1 MIKRWGRWFQREPF
15 KTAAGDRGLRAKS
28 SRPLMLAALYGGAAM
43 GLLTCSLLLAL
54 GQQTPPTKPPDQ
66 KSSDEKKKAEVIY
79 GNTPDDLKPFANYV
93 KEPYK
98 NFWVPSDSPVEFWGP
113 GRDKPEPEV
122 DSVKIGVVTPITRSY
137 ETYIG
142 RSVLHGME
150 MALDEANAGGGFRG
164 RRFEAVVRNDTG
176 LWGASANE
184 VVSLSYDDK
193 VWAIIGT
200 VDGAN
205 THIAIRVALRTD
217 MPMMNVADTDATL
230 VETKI
235 PWVVRVIPDDRQMTY
250 TIAYYVYKQLGL
262 NSVAILRASNRYGR
276 IGVAQFKKASIKLG
290 KPAPIETNYE
300 PNYENVNPNFD
311 IQLERLAKVQPDA
324 VVLWADAEPAGALV
338 KQIRD
343 RGMKFP
349 IFACERIVHPDFLKA
364 AGKAA
369 EGVVAVYPFDP
380 EAGNPKYVEF
390 RKRYEDRY
398 HEAPDCYAVH
408 SYDGTMMTVEA
419 IRKAGLNRYRIRD
432 VLAGMTHWDGVSG
445 PIDLDEALS
454 NRRPVIAVSV
464 KDGKFVFGIPRMNR
478 TF

>member
-1 MIKRWGRWFQREPF
+1 MSNLWK
-15 KTAAGDRGLRAKS
+15 LRF
-28 SRPLMLAALYGGAAM
+28 LVVL

-54 GQQTPPTKPPDQ
+54 GRQPPPGKAPDQ
-66 KSSDEKKKAEVIY
+66 KTSDEKKKAEVIY
-79 GNTPDDLKPFANYV
+79 GNTPEDLKPFANYV

-98 NFWVPSDSPVEFWGP
+98 NYWVPSDSPVMFWGP

-122 DSVKIGVVTPITRSY
+122 ETVKIGIIAPVTRSY

-150 MALDEANAGGGFRG
+150 VAIDEANANGGYNGK
-164 RRFEAVVRNDTG
+164 RFEAVLKNDTG
-176 LWGASANE
+176 LWGATANE

-205 THIAIRVALRTD
+205 THIAIRVALRTEI
-217 MPMMNVADTDATL
+217 PMMNVADTDATL

-250 TIAYYVYKQLGL
+250 TIAYYLYKQLGL

-276 IGVAQFKKASIKLG
+276 IGVTQFKKASIKLG

-349 IFACERIVHPDFLKA
+349 IFACERIVHPDFLKT

-369 EGVVAVYPFDP
+369 EGVVAMYPFDP
-380 EAGNPKYVEF
+380 EAKNPKYLEF
-390 RKRYEDRY
+390 KKRYQERY
-398 HEAPDCYAVH
+398 HETPDCYAVH
-408 SYDGTMMTVEA
+408 SYDGTMMTIEA

-432 VLAGMTHWDGVSG
+432 VLAEMRHWDGVSG

-454 NRRPVIAVSV
+454 NRRPVIAASV
-464 KDGKFVFGIPRMNR
+464 KDGRFVFGIPKMNR

>member
-1 MIKRWGRWFQREPF
+1 M
-15 KTAAGDRGLRAKS
+15 
-28 SRPLMLAALYGGAAM
+28 
-43 GLLTCSLLLAL
+43 
-54 GQQTPPTKPPDQ
+54 
-66 KSSDEKKKAEVIY
+66 IY
-79 GNTPDDLKPFANYV
+79 GNTPEDLKPFANYV
-93 KEPYK
+93 KDPYK

-122 DSVKIGVVTPITRSY
+122 DTVKIGVIAPITRSY

-142 RSVLHGME
+142 QSVLHGME
-150 MALDEANAGGGFRG
+150 MALDEANANGGYKGKK
-164 RRFEAVVRNDTG
+164 FEAVVRNDTG

-184 VVSLSYDDK
+184 FVSLSYDDK
-193 VWAIIGT
+193 VWAVIGT

-205 THIAIRVALRTD
+205 THIAIRVGLRTD
-217 MPMMNVADTDATL
+217 LVTMNVADTDATL

-300 PNYENVNPNFD
+300 PNYENVNPNFE
-311 IQLERLAKVQPDA
+311 IQLDRLAEVQPDA
-324 VVLWADAEPAGALV
+324 VVLWADAEPAGTLV

-380 EAGNPKYVEF
+380 EAKNPKLLEF
-390 RKRYEDRY
+390 KKRYEERY
-398 HEAPDCYAVH
+398 HTAPDCYAVH

-432 VLAGMTHWDGVSG
+432 ALAAMTHWDGASG
-445 PIDLDEALS
+445 PIDLDLALS
-454 NRRPVIAVSV
+454 NRRPVIPVSV
-464 KDGKFVFGIPRMNR
+464 KDGKFVFGVPKMNH

>member
-1 MIKRWGRWFQREPF
+1 MSNLWK
-15 KTAAGDRGLRAKS
+15 LRF
-28 SRPLMLAALYGGAAM
+28 LAVLA
-43 GLLTCSLLLAL
+43 LLTCGLLFAL
-54 GQQTPPTKPPDQ
+54 SQQQPPGKPPGQ
-66 KSSDEKKKAEVIY
+66 KSSDEKKKGEVIY
-79 GNTPDDLKPFANYV
+79 GNTPEDLKPFANYV

-98 NFWVPSDSPVEFWGP
+98 NFWVPSDSPVMFWGP

-122 DSVKIGVVTPITRSY
+122 ETVKIGVIAPITRSY

-142 RSVLHGME
+142 QSVLHGME
-150 MALDEANAGGGFRG
+150 MALDDANADGGYRG
-164 RRFEAVVRNDTG
+164 KRFEAVLKNDTG

-184 VVSLSYDDK
+184 VVSLSYEDK

-205 THIAIRVALRTD
+205 THIAIRVALRTEI
-217 MPMMNVADTDATL
+217 PMMNVADLDATL

-276 IGVAQFKKASIKLG
+276 IGVTQFKKASIKLG

-300 PNYENVNPNFD
+300 PNYENVNPDFE

-338 KQIRD
+338 KQIRE
-343 RGMKFP
+343 RGMTFP

-364 AGKAA
+364 AGNAA
-369 EGVVAVYPFDP
+369 EGVVAMYPFDP
-380 EAGNPKYVEF
+380 TARNPKYAEF
-390 RKRYEDRY
+390 KKRYEERY
-398 HEAPDCYAVH
+398 REAPDCYAVH

-432 VLAGMTHWDGVSG
+432 VLAGMRHWDGVSG
-445 PIDLDEALS
+445 PIDLDEALT

-464 KDGKFVFGIPRMNR
+464 KDGKFVFGIPKMNR